1 MKKII
6 SRIGIKTVI
15 LLAISCFML
24 SACAIDYKP
33 NFAKDRQAALKEDKA
48 LLTKM
53 LDVKQDKPL
62 TLDDAIKISINNN
75 LELRV
80 NRILKD
86 AADEK
91 VVSEKLKMLPML
103 NLEGDIVRRSEY
115 DISYYKYVNPDTM
128 EPYGQIKVDQDGA
141 ARTLTVSDDK
151 EIFSGNIKLSWNVLD
166 FGLTYI
172 KAKQKAMGA
181 VIKDIETDRQTQR
194 LTAKVF
200 SAYWKAVIAD
210 KNLERIPKVEQ
221 MLNEY
226 KNVIQKAV
234 NEKRVSPIALKEAEN
249 KIIELSIKTTEIQA
263 QLEAARIELARLM
276 GISPAI
282 AFKLADAD
290 VECFVT
296 NLPEPKN
303 LNVNELEDVALK
315 NRPELF
321 ATDIELQIQKQEAKA
336 LLLRMLPGL
345 RFDAVQLY
353 NSNDFLVNNSWS
365 TVGANLA
372 WDIFGL
378 PAKYYA
384 KKAQKKNIAA
394 AQTKR
399 IELTAAIMTQLRL
412 ALHDFAIKKKTFNY
426 FNDFY
431 TNHEDIVRIGA
442 EYHKAGML
450 CDADMVER
458 SIERFTAK
466 LGRDESLAHMLD
478 SFATLAVT
486 LGIDYDKWSGYYTN
500 KNCGAPVVVKPKKES
515 VKTVYIYFDFGKA
528 DLKTKYYPI
537 LDKVVSQIKQDAASK
552 IKIQGYTGDIR
563 KGINKE
569 KYEKYNV
576 ELSKKRSAVIKQYL
590 VSKGLIS
597 KRITTAWFGS
607 KDPASK
613 KHLKNRRVELIIE

>member
-15 LLAISCFML
+15 LLAVSCFML

-48 LLTKM
+48 LLSKM
-53 LDVKQDKPL
+53 LDVKQNQPL
-62 TLDDAIKISINNN
+62 TLDEAIKISINNN

-86 AADEK
+86 AEDEK
-91 VVSEKLKMLPML
+91 VLSEKLKMLPML
-103 NLEGDIVRRSEY
+103 NIEGDIVRRSEY
-115 DISYYKYVNPDTM
+115 DISYYKYVDLDTM
-128 EPYGQIKVDQDGA
+128 EPYGQIKSPQDDGSA
-141 ARTLTVSDDK
+141 KKLTASDDK

-172 KAKQKAMGA
+172 KAKQKAIGA
-181 VIKDIETDRQTQR
+181 VIKDIETNRQTQR

-221 MLNEY
+221 MLSEY
-226 KNVIQKAV
+226 KSVIQKAV

-249 KIIELSIKTTEIQA
+249 KIIELSIKTTQIQA
-263 QLEAARIELARLM
+263 QLEAARIELAQLM

-282 AFKLADAD
+282 GFKLADAD
-290 VECFVT
+290 VECFAT
-296 NLPEPKN
+296 NLPEPKS
-303 LNVNELEDVALK
+303 LNINELEDTALT

-321 ATDIELQIQKQEAKA
+321 ATDLELSIQKQEAKA
-336 LLLRMLPGL
+336 LLLRMLPSL

-353 NSNDFLVNNSWS
+353 NSNDFLVNNSWN

-372 WDIFGL
+372 WNIFGL

-384 KKAQKKNIAA
+384 KKAQNKNIAA

-412 ALHDFAIKKKTFNY
+412 ALHDFAIKKKSFNY

-466 LGRDESLAHMLD
+466 LGRDEALAHMLD

-486 LGIDYDKWSGYYTN
+486 LGIDYDKWSGFYNN
-500 KNCGAPVVVKPKKES
+500 KNCGAPVAVKKETT
-515 VKTVYIYFDFGKA
+515 KTVYIYFDFGKA
-528 DLKTKYYPI
+528 DLKTRYYPI
-537 LDKVVSQIKQDAASK
+537 LDKVVSQIQQDAALK

-563 KGINKE
+563 KGVNKE

-576 ELSKKRSAVIKQYL
+576 DLSKKRSAVIKKYL
-590 VSKGLIS
+590 VSKGLNS
-597 KRITTAWFGS
+597 ERITAAWHGS

>member
-1 MKKII
+1 MKKVT
-6 SRIGIKTVI
+6 SKIGIKTLI
-15 LLAISCFML
+15 LLAVSCVML

-33 NFAKDRQAALKEDKA
+33 NFTKERQIALKDDKA
-48 LLTKM
+48 LLKKM

-62 TLDDAIKISINNN
+62 TLDEAIKISINNN

-86 AADEK
+86 AEDEK
-91 VVSEKLKMLPML
+91 VLSEKLKMLPLL
-103 NLEGDIVRRSEY
+103 NAEGDIVRRSEY
-115 DISYYKYVNPDTM
+115 DISYYKYVDLNTM
-128 EPYGQIKVDQDGA
+128 EPYGDIKTHTNGKA
-141 ARTLTVSDDK
+141 KELTISDDR
-151 EIFSGNIKLSWNVLD
+151 EILSGNLKLSWNVLD

-172 KAKQKAMGA
+172 RSKQKAIGA
-181 VIKDIETDRQTQR
+181 VIKDIETNRQTQR

-226 KNVIQKAV
+226 KGVIQKAV

-249 KIIELSIKTTEIQA
+249 KIIELSIKTTQIQA
-263 QLEAARIELARLM
+263 QLEAARIELAQLM
-276 GISPAI
+276 GINPAI
-282 AFKLADAD
+282 GFKLADAD
-290 VECFVT
+290 VECFIT
-296 NLPEPKN
+296 NLPEPKG
-303 LNVNELEDVALK
+303 LNINKLEDTALK

-321 ATDIELQIQKQEAKA
+321 ATDLELKIQKEEAKA

-345 RFDAVQLY
+345 RFDAVQMY
-353 NSNDFLVNNSWS
+353 NSNDFLYHNSWN

-378 PAKYYA
+378 PSKYYA
-384 KKAQKKNIAA
+384 RKAQDKNIAA

-412 ALHDFAIKKKTFNY
+412 ALHDFGIKKKSFNY

-431 TNHEDIVRIGA
+431 SNHEDIVKIGA
-442 EYHKAGML
+442 EYHKAGL
-450 CDADMVER
+450 LSDADMVER

-466 LGRDESLAHMLD
+466 LGRDEALAHMLD

-486 LGIDYDKWSGYYTN
+486 LGVDYDKWSSYYTN
-500 KNCGAPVVVKPKKES
+500 KNCGAAVKKENI
-515 VKTVYIYFDFGKA
+515 KTVYIYFDFGKA
-528 DLKTKYYPI
+528 NLKKEYYPI
-537 LDKVVSQIKQDAASK
+537 LDKVVSQIKQETALK
-552 IKIQGYTGDIR
+552 VKIQGYTGDIR
-563 KGINKE
+563 KGVNKE

-576 ELSKKRSAVIKQYL
+576 ELSKKRTDVIKKY
-590 VSKGLIS
+590 LIS
-597 KRITTAWFGS
+597 KGIGVDKIKTAWYGS

-613 KHLKNRRVELIIE
+613 KHYKNRRVELIIE